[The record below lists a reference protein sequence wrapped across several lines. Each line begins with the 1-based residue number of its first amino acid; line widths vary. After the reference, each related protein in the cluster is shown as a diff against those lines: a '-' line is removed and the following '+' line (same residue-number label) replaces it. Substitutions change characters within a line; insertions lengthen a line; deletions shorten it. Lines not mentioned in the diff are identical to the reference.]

1 MSEPTTNPENGPPN
15 GSNGR
20 HAGGRPRLPDTDRA
34 ILRAVGELMA
44 EQGISGTTINAVAAR
59 SGVARGTVYR
69 RWPNRSAMIAAAV
82 RASRDWEPLELGDDV
97 EVNFRQQADEAR
109 RVLAQPSFQ
118 ALMPALLEMGLTGQA
133 DDLVRS
139 TVFPRRSQMAEM
151 YTAHAAAGGFRTDIA
166 PELPNDLLV
175 GAMIYHLLYDG
186 APPSSDEVQAMVG
199 VILDGIRRRD
209 RSA

>member
-1 MSEPTTNPENGPPN
+1 MSEPPTDPETDRPN

-20 HAGGRPRLPDTDRA
+20 HAGGRPRLPDTERA
-34 ILRAVGELMA
+34 ILKAVGELMA
-44 EQGISGTTINAVAAR
+44 EQGVSGTTINAVAAR

-82 RASRDWEPLELGDDV
+82 RASRGWEPLELGDDV
-97 EVNFRQQADEAR
+97 EVNFRQQAEEAR
-109 RVLAQPSFQ
+109 RVLAEPSFQ

-139 TVFPRRSQMAEM
+139 TVFPRRREMAEM
-151 YTAHAAAGGFRTDIA
+151 YTICAAACGYRTDIA

-209 RSA
+209 DST

>member
-1 MSEPTTNPENGPPN
+1 MSEPTADPETDRPSGP
-15 GSNGR
+15 NGR

-34 ILRAVGELMA
+34 ILKAVGELMA

-82 RASRDWEPLELGDDV
+82 RASRGWEPLELGEDV
-97 EVNFRQQADEAR
+97 ERNFRQQAEEAR
-109 RVLAQPSFQ
+109 RVLAEPSLQ

-139 TVFPRRSQMAEM
+139 TVFPRRSEMAEM
-151 YTAHAAAGGFRTDIA
+151 YASHAAAGGFRTDIA

-186 APPSSDEVQAMVG
+186 APPSSSEVQAMVG

-209 RSA
+209 DSA